1 MSHLI
6 TAAGG
11 AARTAAP
18 PAAPGVP
25 GVPGDGPAG
34 GTADRGPGGPRHRG
48 WPPRTRLVFAT
59 VAGWSLFLAVF
70 LTLTGTQW
78 WWRPFELM
86 PPLLFVA
93 VPLLLAPLTLL
104 ARPVRARLAL
114 VLVGC
119 LVLGTDLAGLNVHA
133 LPGGRTAA
141 PAPADA
147 VRVFAW
153 NTEYWHDGDDPER
166 FYAYLA
172 DQRAD
177 VYLLSEHVGWDL
189 AGHRPVRVDYR
200 AELRERFPGYQI
212 VAVGEL
218 LTMSRYP
225 VVRHHGLDA
234 TPYLTD
240 PGLGGPPPG
249 SDFPDYYRYKVLRTD
264 LLVGGTVF
272 SAYNVHIPVQL
283 DVSMD
288 PRRAEFTAFMR
299 AQEIRRQAH
308 YRAVAADLAGNPA
321 AVLLAGDFNATS
333 AMGELRALG
342 RRLRDALPASR
353 EIYPVSWPDGG
364 TVLWRLDWAFTAGP
378 ARVHDYRMVPGW
390 GMSDHRGQLV
400 TVSVS

>member
-1 MSHLI
+1 MSHLLTSI
-6 TAAGG
+6 TAADPAADAGAPGHIPAADVPGAGTRG
-11 AARTAAP
+11 AAGR
-18 PAAPGVP
+18 
-25 GVPGDGPAG
+25 
-34 GTADRGPGGPRHRG
+34 RQPR
-48 WPPRTRLVFAT
+48 WPLRTRLVFAT

-70 LTLTGTQW
+70 LWLTGTQW

-86 PPLLFVA
+86 PPLSFVA
-93 VPLLLAPLTLL
+93 VPLLLVPLVLL

-119 LVLGTDLAGLNVHA
+119 LALGTDLAGLNMYA
-133 LPGGRTAA
+133 LPGGRGGADVPVT
-141 PAPADA
+141 ADA

-189 AGHRPVRVDYR
+189 AGHRPVRVDHR
-200 AELRERFPGYQI
+200 AELRERFPDYEI

-225 VVRHHGLDA
+225 VVREHALDA

-240 PGLGGPPPG
+240 RRLGGPPPG
-249 SDFPDYYRYKVLRTD
+249 SDFADYYRHKILRTD
-264 LLVGGTVF
+264 LLVGGSVL

-288 PRRAEFTAFMR
+288 PRQREFTAFMR

-308 YRAVAADLAGNPA
+308 HRAVAADLAGNPA
-321 AVLLAGDFNATS
+321 PVLLAGDFNATS

-342 RRLRDALPASR
+342 CRLRDALPASR
-353 EIYPVSWPDGG
+353 EIHPVSWPDGS
-364 TVLWRLDWAFTAGP
+364 TPLWRLDWAFTAGP
-378 ARVHDYRMVPGW
+378 VRVHDYRMAPSR

-400 TVSVS
+400 TLSVS

>member
-1 MSHLI
+1 MSHLLA
-6 TAAGG
+6 AAGG

-18 PAAPGVP
+18 PAAPG
-25 GVPGDGPAG
+25 DGPAG
-34 GTADRGPGGPRHRG
+34 RGPGGHRRRR

-119 LVLGTDLAGLNVHA
+119 LVLGADLAGLNVHA
-133 LPGGRTAA
+133 LPGGRDTAA
-141 PAPADA
+141 PVPADA
-147 VRVFAW
+147 IRVFAW

-189 AGHRPVRVDYR
+189 AGHRPVRVDHR
-200 AELRERFPGYQI
+200 AELRERFPDYQI

-225 VVRHHGLDA
+225 VVRHHALDA

-240 PGLGGPPPG
+240 RQLGGPPPG
-249 SDFPDYYRYKVLRTD
+249 SDFADYYRHKILRTD

-288 PRRAEFTAFMR
+288 PRRPEFTAFMR

-308 YRAVAADLAGNPA
+308 HRAVVADLAGNPA
-321 AVLLAGDFNATS
+321 PVLLAGDFNATA

-342 RRLRDALPASR
+342 RRLRDALPASQQ
-353 EIYPVSWPDGG
+353 IHPVSWPDGNIP
-364 TVLWRLDWAFTAGP
+364 LWRLDWAFTAGP
-378 ARVHDYRMVPGW
+378 VRVHDYRMVPGR